1 MSDLKPGQIEKLL
14 VELSEL
20 KEKLLD
26 AKAVL
31 KGYKIESERLTQ
43 LSRAK
48 KQMTGEISEEK
59 KKIEDAFMEDKDF
72 AQAKDDELQYKSGLR
87 EKTAE
92 LRKLMT
98 QVNPAQQLAT
108 YEYNIKGE
116 PVKMQVERVAK
127 IYLNG
132 KEQK

>member
-1 MSDLKPGQIEKLL
+1 MISAKIES
-14 VELSEL
+14 ELSEL